1 MANREDPGQ
10 TAPFVAVL
18 SGYPL
23 FAKVHLSE
31 YLAIS
36 FIQYFTEVKNSND
49 SGIEKEP
56 PSEERKEEKM
66 DEDDDEL
73 DLTEDK
79 GEKEDTTEDK
89 QVI

>member
-1 MANREDPGQ
+1 M
-10 TAPFVAVL
+10 
-18 SGYPL
+18 
-23 FAKVHLSE
+23 
-31 YLAIS
+31 
-36 FIQYFTEVKNSND
+36 KNSND

-79 GEKEDTTEDK
+79 GEKEGTIEDK